1 MCSRFCYNR
10 RVNHS
15 AVGEGCAEKG
25 SAMYTTVSRRRF
37 DPARMPE
44 TRARAEQEFFPKL
57 QQAPGFIGF
66 YLVAD
71 EEQGMNAAIGVWE
84 NKESAEAFR
93 SEAEAWSRTLDSM
106 GSRAESL
113 NRGET
118 IVEIMPQR

>member
-1 MCSRFCYNR
+1 
-10 RVNHS
+10 
-15 AVGEGCAEKG
+15 
-25 SAMYTTVSRRRF
+25 MYTTVSRRRF
-37 DPARMPE
+37 DPARTQE

-57 QQAPGFIGF
+57 RQAPGFIGF

-71 EEQGMNAAIGVWE
+71 AEQGVNTAISVWE

-106 GSRAESL
+106 GSRAEST